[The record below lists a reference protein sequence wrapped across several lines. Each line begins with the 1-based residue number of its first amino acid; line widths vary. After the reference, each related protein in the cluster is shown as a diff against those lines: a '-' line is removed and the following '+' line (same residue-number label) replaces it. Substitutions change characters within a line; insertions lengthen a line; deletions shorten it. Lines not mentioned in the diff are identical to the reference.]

1 MRSFTYMRLTSLL
14 TLCLA
19 VAIPIAAQTGA
30 PTPTPTPT
38 PTQTPSGY
46 VRPDGPARAK
56 RYAKSMF
63 GAEALGRKVVSAG
76 IGTWRNSPE
85 EWGGQWEG
93 FAKRFASE
101 IGKSV
106 IRNTTQYALDEALRV
121 DSHFYRSTD
130 RSSSAR
136 FKNALIS
143 PFTARKPSGKR
154 TIGVPRIMGT
164 YTSSVLARETWYPN
178 RYTWKDGLR
187 SGTTSF
193 AFSAAVN
200 LFREFVWK

>member
-1 MRSFTYMRLTSLL
+1 MRFTALL
-14 TLCLA
+14 TLSLT
-19 VAIPIAAQTGA
+19 VAIPIAAQTAAG
-30 PTPTPTPT
+30 TPTPTPT
-38 PTQTPSGY
+38 PSPTPNGY
-46 VRPDGPARAK
+46 VRPSGPERAK

-63 GAEALGRKVVSAG
+63 GAEALGRKAVSAG
-76 IGTWRNSPE
+76 IGTWRNSPA

-93 FAKRFASE
+93 FGKRFASE

-106 IRNTTQYALDEALRV
+106 IKNTTEYALDEALSV
-121 DSHFYRSTD
+121 DSHFYRSAN

-136 FKNALIS
+136 LKNALIS

-154 TIGVPRIMGT
+154 TIGIPRIMGT
-164 YTSSVLARETWYPN
+164 YTSSVLSREIWYPN

-187 SGTTSF
+187 SGTVSF
-193 AFSAAVN
+193 GVSAASN